1 MKKDLT
7 FDDIAKIEQAI
18 AKKYGEEAV
27 QNPRKY
33 WNDEKEEKY
42 QEQLRILSEKELL
55 NEENESAWTFIYKG
69 MLGGFKKAGLKGT
82 RFDSSLDS
90 VAHAA
95 AFLIKSQFGGGAKN
109 DFVKS
114 LKKYIR

>member
-1 MKKDLT
+1 MINMKDL
-7 FDDIAKIEQAI
+7 I
-18 AKKYGEEAV
+18 KKQGDMI
-27 QNPRKY
+27 RKESGM
-33 WNDEKEEKY
+33 NIKEET
-42 QEQLRILSEKELL
+42 L

-95 AFLIKSQFGGGAKN
+95 AFLIKTQFGGGAKN
-109 DFVKS
+109 DFIKLVK
-114 LKKYIR
+114 KHIK

>member
-1 MKKDLT
+1 MINMKDL
-7 FDDIAKIEQAI
+7 I
-18 AKKYGEEAV
+18 KKQGDLIRR
-27 QNPRKY
+27 QTGMNI
-33 WNDEKEEKY
+33 KEET
-42 QEQLRILSEKELL
+42 L

-95 AFLIKSQFGGGAKN
+95 AFLIKSQFGGGAKS
-109 DFVKS
+109 DFIKLVK
-114 LKKYIR
+114 KHIK